1 MTRLELQQT
10 RMRMTNAT
18 LSSLLMLLVISS
30 RCEASNIPPVD
41 VTAFRNNNL
50 RATNDRVLRRKR
62 SSNQKPSEQHDAEL
76 SRIRR
81 VLNND
86 DANYDGN
93 NNDDDANTNNNAAT
107 DDATD
112 DDAHGYYDSKNV
124 HFNYDYFHTDGY
136 STITINEN
144 NQIQVADDYH
154 YWQLWVWVL
163 VIILGMITVWC
174 ILKCCGC

>member
-1 MTRLELQQT
+1 MTRLELKQIET
-10 RMRMTNAT
+10 RMTNAT
-18 LSSLLMLLVISS
+18 FSSLLILFVISS
-30 RCEASNIPPVD
+30 RCDASNIPPVG
-41 VTAFRNNNL
+41 VTAFRKNNL

-62 SSNQKPSEQHDAEL
+62 SSNQQLIEQHDAEL

-81 VLNND
+81 VLTND

-93 NNDDDANTNNNAAT
+93 NNDDDANINNDDAT

-112 DDAHGYYDSKNV
+112 DTDAYYDSKAV
-124 HFNYDYFHTDGY
+124 HFNYDYYHTDGY

-144 NQIQVADDYH
+144 KKIQVADDYY
-154 YWQLWVWVL
+154 YWPIWFWML
-163 VIILGMITVWC
+163 VVILGIATLWC